1 LLLLDTVYPGR
12 LLRGASLWRILGWLA
27 RNLNVQ
33 ELNMNGRHLGA
44 MFSDPG
50 LLAQIKAM
58 AGYQPLEYLGQVTL
72 LKSSGLLSWERWF
85 FRPWQKIMTR
95 TIKQVQIPGL
105 HGSIFEQSNVEALS
119 TTLRE
124 ILRENQQIEPQKMA

>member
-1 LLLLDTVYPGR
+1 
-12 LLRGASLWRILGWLA
+12 
-27 RNLNVQ
+27 
-33 ELNMNGRHLGA
+33 
-44 MFSDPG
+44 
-50 LLAQIKAM
+50 M

-95 TIKQVQIPGL
+95 TIKQVEIPGL
-105 HGSIFEQSNVEALS
+105 HGSIFEQNNVEVLS

-124 ILRENQQIEPQKMA
+124 ILREDQNTEPQKWHDNSGN